1 MKNRILGTHKPFFVQ
16 RLVLIV
22 KPLYISNRNLKKK
35 SNKTCFIQ
43 NTNVTLQ
50 LKNKLVMEVQT
61 VKIGNEKLIPSGAP
75 REGISVRRSGITK
88 VLWRK
93 LNVNVPAS
101 KVIAGGVDIYKG

>member
-1 MKNRILGTHKPFFVQ
+1 MQFQYYGLECAY
-16 RLVLIV
+16 LIE
-22 KPLYISNRNLKKK
+22 K

-75 REGISVRRSGITK
+75 REGISVRRSGIAK
-88 VLWRK
+88 VL
-93 LNVNVPAS
+93 ATC
-101 KVIAGGVDIYKG
+101 